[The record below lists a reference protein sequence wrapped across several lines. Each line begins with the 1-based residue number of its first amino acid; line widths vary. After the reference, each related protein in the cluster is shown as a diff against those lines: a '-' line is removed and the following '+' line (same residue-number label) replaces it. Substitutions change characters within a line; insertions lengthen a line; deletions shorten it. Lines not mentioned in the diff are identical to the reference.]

1 MKKIKDIFKNLKL
14 QWRFGN
20 RNVVKA
26 SFLYYYIIFGGAIG
40 IVYAIVSV
48 FITGLPFWIAFVPAI
63 GLFAYFIGLFIV
75 RNWKLFWLYL
85 RDMDQGRLLIYLN
98 ERTHFQE
105 KHKMNVVRWVYPRRN
120 NIRNEKW
127 VELGNK
133 LRDGK
138 TLSKEEKRQYSYKKV
153 GCPQQLVDGFNQAL
167 LVDALIYAHRNIRTL
182 DNEIRDIMFLTDENI
197 LSFNLQAE
205 VNKCRTKESRDEIE
219 RLTRI
224 GEKKIAEKKGK

>member
-1 MKKIKDIFKNLKL
+1 MKKLKDFFKNLKL

-26 SFLYYYIIFGGAIG
+26 SFLYYYIIIGGAIG

-48 FITGLPFWIAFVPAI
+48 FLGLPFWIAFVPAI
-63 GLFAYFIGLFIV
+63 GLFAYFIGLFVV

-85 RDMDQGRLLIYLN
+85 RDMNQGRLLIYLN

-105 KHKMNVVRWVYPRRN
+105 KHKMNVVQWVYPRRN
-120 NIRNEKW
+120 NIRKEQW

-138 TLSKEEKRQYSYKKV
+138 SLTKDEKRQYKKKKV
-153 GCPQQLVDGFNQAL
+153 GCPQQLVDGINQAI
-167 LVDALIYAHRNIRTL
+167 LVDALIYAHRNIQTL
-182 DNEIRDIMFLTDENI
+182 DNEIRDIMNLTDENI
-197 LSFNLQAE
+197 LAFNLQAE

-224 GEKKIAEKKGK
+224 GEKKIAEKKEK